1 LPFPEDKRCPA
12 CHIPWAFCVCSHAP
26 RLSLATR
33 VVVLMHSR
41 ENLRSSNTGR
51 LAPLAL
57 KHAEVRLHGVRDRPV
72 ELEDLDPASTFVL
85 FPGRG
90 AKALTPE
97 YVATMPRPATILV
110 PDGNWTQT
118 THMLKRLPFLQR
130 LPKIEL
136 AGPLP
141 GLNRARRNVFPDR
154 MSTFEA
160 IAQAVGALEG
170 DAVEDVLTDFLRR
183 AVDRK
188 LMLRGKLSAD
198 DVHGGLGRG
207 VSGLDQDEKAQVLN
221 S

>member
-1 LPFPEDKRCPA
+1 MPFSSSDRCSG
-12 CHIPWAFCVCSHAP
+12 CHIPWEFCVCAHAP
-26 RLSLATR
+26 RLELATR
-33 VVVLMHSR
+33 VVVLMHCR

-51 LAPLAL
+51 FAPLAL
-57 KHAEVRLHGVRDRPV
+57 KSGEVRLHGVKDRPV
-72 ELEDLDPASTFVL
+72 DLSDLDPASTCVL

-97 YVATMPRPATILV
+97 HVATMVRPTTLLV

-118 THMLKRLPFLQR
+118 SHMLKRLPLLGR
-130 LPKIEL
+130 LAKVEL

-170 DAVEDVLTDFLRR
+170 AAVEDLLTDFLRR

-188 LMLRGKLSAD
+188 LMLRGKLSAAQ
-198 DVHGGLGRG
+198 VHGGLDRP
-207 VSGLDQDEKAQVLN
+207 VDPHVLKP
-221 S
+221 